1 MAEGV
6 NSENGR
12 INIRKNTD
20 NDNVGRIPRRRRG
33 RGRRWLSGGGL
44 ALCEED
50 VQRYLD
56 RRKPGQSRFTTK
68 RSESDTVEILSGVF
82 EGRTTGTPISML
94 VRNQD
99 QHSKDTVR
107 SPVIT
112 VPDMRIIPSM
122 KNTVSGIT
130 GAADVLRDARR
141 SDAWQQALSR
151 QSCWNP

>member
-1 MAEGV
+1 MAGSTYGKILTMTTWGESHGAGV
-6 NSENGR
+6 GVVV
-12 INIRKNTD
+12 D
-20 NDNVGRIPRRRRG
+20 GCPA
-33 RGRRWLSGGGL
+33 GL

-82 EGRTTGTPISML
+82 EGRTTGTPISI
-94 VRNQD
+94 RRI
-99 QHSKDTVR
+99 TVR

>member
-1 MAEGV
+1 MAGSTYGKILTMTTWGESHGAGV
-6 NSENGR
+6 GVVV
-12 INIRKNTD
+12 D
-20 NDNVGRIPRRRRG
+20 GCPA
-33 RGRRWLSGGGL
+33 GL

-99 QHSKDTVR
+99 QHSKDYSEIASYYR
-107 SPVIT
+107 
-112 VPDMRIIPSM
+112 PDMQIIPSM

-141 SDAWQQALSR
+141 SDVAAGAIAAKLLES
-151 QSCWNP
+151 